1 MNKLITKKVL
11 CQIRKKQFNFI
22 ILKQIYKRTIK
33 IKIKIISIL
42 LIGKKKKIRF
52 QIIIKLIESL
62 MLEKFKMDHF
72 ITNN

>member
-1 MNKLITKKVL
+1 MNKLITKKIL